1 MNREHS
7 EVRLSALD
15 CPNREVKQIMDQR
28 IKVLLLDD
36 HPLVMEGLKNRLDR
50 EQDMQV
56 IETFSEPLELLK
68 SIDALKPDVAV
79 IDISMPGMTGF
90 DLAVEIK
97 RTYDME
103 IKLIVLSGYVYDE
116 YVQKAY
122 EIGVHAYLSK
132 QATYPQ
138 IINAIRQSM
147 LGLRLV
153 PETMTTLPRADQLT
167 PTEKDVLKQ
176 IALEKTNKEIARE
189 LAMSQ
194 RTVEY
199 HMAAINRKL
208 DVKTRVGAVAK
219 GYEMGL
225 LERLYD

>member
-1 MNREHS
+1 MEQ
-7 EVRLSALD
+7 
-15 CPNREVKQIMDQR
+15 P

-36 HPLVMEGLKNRLDR
+36 HPLVMEGLKNRLER
-50 EQDMQV
+50 EQDMLV
-56 IETFSEPLELLK
+56 VGTFSEPHEVLK
-68 SIDALKPDVAV
+68 RIGTLKPDVAV
-79 IDISMPGMTGF
+79 IDISMPCMTGF
-90 DLAVEIK
+90 DLAIEIK
-97 RTYDME
+97 RTYDTA

-116 YVQKAY
+116 YVHKAY
-122 EIGVHAYLSK
+122 EIGIHAYLSK
-132 QATYPQ
+132 QVTYPQ

-153 PETMTTLPRADQLT
+153 PEKMNTLPRADQLT
-167 PTEKDVLKQ
+167 PTEKEVLKQ

-189 LAMSQ
+189 LAMSK

-199 HMAAINRKL
+199 HMATINRKL

>member
-1 MNREHS
+1 
-7 EVRLSALD
+7 
-15 CPNREVKQIMDQR
+15 MDQP

-36 HPLVMEGLKNRLDR
+36 HPLVMEGLKNRLES

-56 IETFSEPLELLK
+56 VETFSDPLEVIK
-68 SIDALKPDVAV
+68 RIGTLKPDVAV

-97 RTYDME
+97 RTYDMA
-103 IKLIVLSGYVYDE
+103 IKMIVLSGYVYDE

-122 EIGVHAYLSK
+122 EIGIHAYLSK

-153 PETMTTLPRADQLT
+153 PENITTLPRADQLT
-167 PTEKDVLKQ
+167 PTEKAVLKQ
-176 IALEKTNKEIARE
+176 IALQKTNKEIARE

-199 HMAAINRKL
+199 HMAAINQKL
-208 DVKTRVGAVAK
+208 EVKTRVGAVAK

-225 LERLYD
+225 LERLYDRS

>member
-1 MNREHS
+1 MEQ
-7 EVRLSALD
+7 
-15 CPNREVKQIMDQR
+15 P
-28 IKVLLLDD
+28 IKVILLDD
-36 HPLVMEGLKNRLDR
+36 HPLVLEGLKNRLER
-50 EQDMQV
+50 EKDMLV
-56 IETFSEPLELLK
+56 VGTFNDPSVMLK
-68 SIDALKPDVAV
+68 RIGALKPDVAI

-97 RTYDME
+97 KTFDMA
-103 IKLIVLSGYVYDE
+103 IRLIVLSGYVYDE
-116 YVQKAY
+116 YVHKAY
-122 EIGVHAYLSK
+122 EIGIHAYLSK

-147 LGLRLV
+147 LGLRLI
-153 PETMTTLPRADQLT
+153 PEKMTILQRADQLT
-167 PTEKDVLKQ
+167 PTEKKVLKQ

-219 GYEMGL
+219 GYEIGL

>member
-1 MNREHS
+1 
-7 EVRLSALD
+7 
-15 CPNREVKQIMDQR
+15 MDQP

-36 HPLVMEGLKNRLDR
+36 HPLVMEGLKNRLER

-56 IETFSEPLELLK
+56 VETFSDPLEVLK
-68 SIDALKPDVAV
+68 RIRAIKPDVAV

-90 DLAVEIK
+90 DLAIEIK
-97 RTYDME
+97 QTYDMA

-122 EIGVHAYLSK
+122 EIGIHAYLSK
-132 QATYPQ
+132 KATYPQ

-147 LGLRLV
+147 LGLRLI
-153 PETMTTLPRADQLT
+153 PENITTLPRADQLT
-167 PTEKDVLKQ
+167 LTEKAVLKQ
-176 IALEKTNKEIARE
+176 IALENTNKEIAKE

-199 HMAAINRKL
+199 HIAAINRKL

-225 LERLYD
+225 LERLYDRS